1 MKINLKKICFVG
13 IGCLV
18 FFGLNINGNAAVIYD
33 GLSFCWYSISPE
45 TMTFSSS
52 GGRKAVTITASGSSF
67 CEWTATE
74 SLDWISLSSTEGVG
88 SATLT
93 VQAAANTGKARSGT
107 VSIAGIALSV
117 SQEAGAFPG
126 RFNPAILPLLLD
138 E

>member
-1 MKINLKKICFVG
+1 MKKSLKKIGFFG

-18 FFGLNINGNAAVIYD
+18 FFGLNINGNAVVVED
-33 GLSFCWYSISPE
+33 GLNFCWYSISPE
-45 TMTFSSS
+45 TMTFTSS
-52 GGRKAVTITASGSSF
+52 GGRQSVTITAYGSF

-74 SLDWISLSSTEGVG
+74 SLDWISLSSTEGTG

-107 VSIAGIALSV
+107 VSIVGIPLSV

>member
-1 MKINLKKICFVG
+1 MKKIFKKICAVV

-18 FFGLNINGNAAVIYD
+18 FFVLNINGNASIVDD
-33 GLSFCWYSISPE
+33 GLTFCWHSISPAS
-45 TMTFSSS
+45 MTFTSS
-52 GGRKAVTITASGSSF
+52 GGRQAVTITASGSSF

-93 VQAAANTGKARSGT
+93 VQAAENTGKARSGT
-107 VSIAGIALSV
+107 VSIVGIPLSV

-126 RFNPAILPLLLD
+126 RFNPAIPSLLLD